1 MWHRHEKNIHN
12 ELEIF
17 CFVQQKAAAK
27 TNLLQMVFK
36 ILEKRRAE
44 LIRSAQRIEN
54 CKIQQ
59 RLAVNTLDIL
69 DKTKYSD
76 CVWSK
81 WVNQKSCINFRIK
94 RYQYWQF

>member
-1 MWHRHEKNIHN
+1 M
-12 ELEIF
+12 
-17 CFVQQKAAAK
+17 
-27 TNLLQMVFK
+27 LQMAFK

-54 CKIQQ
+54 CKNQQ
-59 RLAVNTLDIL
+59 RLAVNTLEIL

-81 WVNQKSCINFRIK
+81 
-94 RYQYWQF
+94 

>member
-1 MWHRHEKNIHN
+1 
-12 ELEIF
+12 
-17 CFVQQKAAAK
+17 
-27 TNLLQMVFK
+27 MVFK

-81 WVNQKSCINFRIK
+81 
-94 RYQYWQF
+94 